1 MLIGEVELVCQL
13 EVNLH
18 GGHRAIKLRGG
29 LTNTLVAAFCGRSH
43 NLLSPEVDPILVR
56 CCLDDDPF
64 LFRVG
69 ASWTKTLYV
78 PSGCLRER

>member
-13 EVNLH
+13 QVNLH
-18 GGHRAIKLRGG
+18 DGHGAIKLCCR
-29 LTNTLVAAFCGRSH
+29 LTDTLVASFSGRSH
-43 NLLSPEVDPILVR
+43 CLLSPEVDPILIR

-64 LFRVG
+64 RFRAG

>member
-18 GGHRAIKLRGG
+18 DGHGAIKLCCR
-29 LTNTLVAAFCGRSH
+29 LTDTLVASFSGRSH
-43 NLLSPEVDPILVR
+43 CFLSPVVDPILPR
-56 CCLDDDPF
+56 CWFEDDPF